1 MKKILIIL
9 CCLMMC
15 VSFGGCCVSANKT
28 DIEIINR
35 CGRDFLLI
43 DTPNNGCVYVDV
55 ETKVQYIT
63 FGGGNTSRVAVLVDS
78 DGKPILYE
86 GSILDE

>member
-15 VSFGGCCVSANKT
+15 VSFGGCSGSSNQT

-35 CGRDFLLI
+35 CGRDFLQI
-43 DTPNNGCVYVDV
+43 ETPGFGYITVDV
-55 ETKVQYIT
+55 ETKVQYMH
-63 FGGGNTSRVAVLVDS
+63 FSSGNTARVAVLVDS

-86 GSILDE
+86 GDIFK